1 MTGYIT
7 STFHDVT
14 VAARHLTRL
23 DHDTVR
29 SAVGEYARQIGKMEG
44 RTLDPDNIHE
54 DDAVALV
61 EAVVAGH
68 AAGDVGVEV

>member
-1 MTGYIT
+1 MQDTNPT
-7 STFHDVT
+7 TFHDVT

-23 DHDTVR
+23 DHDTVHG
-29 SAVGEYARQIGKMEG
+29 AVEEYARQIGDMEG

-54 DDAVALV
+54 DDAAALV

-68 AAGDVGVEV
+68 AAGDLGLEL